1 MRPPASEQ
9 YRGGVDIEVIRSRR
23 RTMCLEITSDMR
35 VIVRAPIN
43 MPTYRIRDFVNDKSD
58 WINSKLS
65 QMADRRELQNDRP
78 VMSEK
83 EIKQLCAKAA
93 IVLKQKT
100 EYYARIIGVDYGK
113 ITIRHQKTR
122 WGSCSSK
129 GNINYNCMLMLV
141 PDELQDYVVVHELCH
156 RIHMNHSPEFWAEV
170 KKVLPDYKQR
180 RKRLKENRI

>member
-1 MRPPASEQ
+1 
-9 YRGGVDIEVIRSRR
+9 
-23 RTMCLEITSDMR
+23 
-35 VIVRAPIN
+35 
-43 MPTYRIRDFVNDKSD
+43 
-58 WINSKLS
+58 
-65 QMADRRELQNDRP
+65 
-78 VMSEK
+78 MSEK

-93 IVLKQKT
+93 VVLKQKT
-100 EYYARIIGVDYGK
+100 EYYARIIGVDYGR

-170 KKVLPDYKQR
+170 AKVLPDYKQR

>member
-1 MRPPASEQ
+1 
-9 YRGGVDIEVIRSRR
+9 
-23 RTMCLEITSDMR
+23 
-35 VIVRAPIN
+35 
-43 MPTYRIRDFVNDKSD
+43 
-58 WINSKLS
+58 
-65 QMADRRELQNDRP
+65 MADRRELQNDRP

-100 EYYARIIGVDYGK
+100 EYYARIIGVDYGR

-170 KKVLPDYKQR
+170 EKVLPDYKQR

>member
-1 MRPPASEQ
+1 
-9 YRGGVDIEVIRSRR
+9 
-23 RTMCLEITSDMR
+23 
-35 VIVRAPIN
+35 
-43 MPTYRIRDFVNDKSD
+43 
-58 WINSKLS
+58 
-65 QMADRRELQNDRP
+65 MADRRKNQNDRP
-78 VMSEK
+78 AMSEK

-170 KKVLPDYKQR
+170 AKVLPDYKQR